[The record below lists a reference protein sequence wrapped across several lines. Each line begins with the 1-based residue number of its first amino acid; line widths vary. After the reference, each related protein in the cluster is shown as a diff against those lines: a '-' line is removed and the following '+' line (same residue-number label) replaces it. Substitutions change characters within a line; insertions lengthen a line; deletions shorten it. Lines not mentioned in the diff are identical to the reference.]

1 MSSAREP
8 LALADLHEREIPP
21 LLDADQVA
29 IWLRLAGGRQA
40 LEMARR
46 RLLPSV
52 KIGKHVLFL
61 RDGVLRAL
69 AGAEIP
75 AISDEELNE

>member
-1 MSSAREP
+1 MSNWRGP
-8 LALADLHEREIPP
+8 VLLPDRHERDIPP

-29 IWLRLAGGRQA
+29 AWLRLAGGRQA
-40 LEMARR
+40 LDMARR